1 MFFAY
6 YKNMFRRMSLSGWV
20 LGLFV
25 AGIALKMYFE
35 SDAFNLKCIVSDVDG
50 NKYCVRER
58 AKLQLAA
65 DLLANT
71 TQKLRKLVAYLGKTF
86 PERANC
92 KRLVDNFDPQT
103 VKEIL
108 PTSEYTAY
116 SENKGEK
123 LAFCTTTTKKGDKLI
138 VSVTADKFVNK
149 GSGRPVFKQ
158 NYRMELLSSLEC
170 VDYVCLSNYPS
181 GIEVLKKIKPDFYVK
196 GQDYKNTKQDSTGKI
211 NLEKNIVEKNG
222 GKIIFTDVETFSSS
236 KIINNNLSFNF
247 EQKKFFP

>member
-6 YKNMFRRMSLSGWV
+6 YKNMFRKMSLSGW
-20 LGLFV
+20 LLAIFV

-71 TQKLRKLVAYLGKTF
+71 TQKLKELVAYLGKTY
-86 PERANC
+86 PDRANC
-92 KRLVDNFDPQT
+92 KRLVENFNPQT

-138 VSVTADKFVNK
+138 DPNTLMYVAIHELGHLMTKSIGHTQEFWQNFKFLL
-149 GSGRPVFKQ
+149 Q
-158 NYRMELLSSLEC
+158 NA
-170 VDYVCLSNYPS
+170 V
-181 GIEVLKKIKPDFYVK
+181 KIKIYNPVN
-196 GQDYKNTKQDSTGKI
+196 YKKKNKAYCGMKI
-211 NLEKNIVEKNG
+211 
-222 GKIIFTDVETFSSS
+222 TDNPLFD
-236 KIINNNLSFNF
+236 I
-247 EQKKFFP
+247 

>member
-1 MFFAY
+1 
-6 YKNMFRRMSLSGWV
+6 MSLSGWV
-20 LGLFV
+20 LALFV

-86 PERANC
+86 PQRANC

-138 VSVTADKFVNK
+138 DPNTLMYVAIHELAHIATKSIGHTQEFWQNFKFLL
-149 GSGRPVFKQ
+149 Q
-158 NYRMELLSSLEC
+158 NA
-170 VDYVCLSNYPS
+170 V
-181 GIEVLKKIKPDFYVK
+181 KIKIYNPVN
-196 GQDYKNTKQDSTGKI
+196 YKKKNKNYCGMKI
-211 NLEKNIVEKNG
+211 
-222 GKIIFTDVETFSSS
+222 TDNPLYD
-236 KIINNNLSFNF
+236 I
-247 EQKKFFP
+247 